1 MAHGLAFGC
10 CSIPQRVQFLLDQQP
25 SLLTAVPVEGAV
37 TGFHLAAIKGHADV
51 VQVYLKQV
59 GLDCA
64 LSDPY
69 LTPCCAVRGQM

>member
-1 MAHGLAFGC
+1 M
-10 CSIPQRVQFLLDQQP
+10 
-25 SLLTAVPVEGAV
+25 

-69 LTPCCAVRGQM
+69 LTPCCAVRGQMSLQSLENARPPPYTMYAQIDALQRGCWL